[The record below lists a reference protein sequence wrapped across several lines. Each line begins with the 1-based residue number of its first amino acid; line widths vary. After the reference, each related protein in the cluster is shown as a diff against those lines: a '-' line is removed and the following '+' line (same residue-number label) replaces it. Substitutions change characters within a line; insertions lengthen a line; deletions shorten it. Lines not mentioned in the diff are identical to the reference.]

1 MQNNSA
7 KKNNSSSQ
15 AVRETVIFA
24 MLGALM
30 FSSKIIMELIPNV
43 HLLGT
48 LTMTF
53 TLCFR
58 LKALIP
64 IYIFVMLTGLYAGFS
79 MWWIPYLYI
88 WTVLWG
94 VTMLLPRRIPRK
106 LKYVIYP
113 AVCCLHGLAY
123 GILYAPAQ
131 ALMFGMNFEQTVAWI
146 IAGLPW
152 DLIHGVGN
160 LFAGLLIVPLSELI
174 DRLMRSARA

>member
-1 MQNNSA
+1 M
-7 KKNNSSSQ
+7 
-15 AVRETVIFA
+15 IFA